1 MRILELK
8 VDRKWKKPDW
18 TISNFFVND
27 VKWCNVLEDT
37 DRGLNQNMPLSEIKK
52 RKKDGITAIPSGRYE
67 VVLRYSPHFKRE
79 TPWIKDVPGWQW
91 VLIHAGNDPSHTK
104 GCLIPGEN
112 KAVGK
117 VLNSRPWEDR
127 ITAEIRKYDKC
138 FITIL

>member
-1 MRILELK
+1 MMILELK
-8 VDRKWKKPDW
+8 VDRKWKKPEW
-18 TISNFFVND
+18 TISNFFVNG

-67 VVLRYSPHFKRE
+67 VVMRYSPHFKRE

-91 VLIHAGNDPSHTK
+91 VLIHAGNNPTHTL
-104 GCLIPGEN
+104 GCLLPGEN
-112 KAVGK
+112 KVKGK
-117 VLNSRPWEDR
+117 VLNSRVWEDR

>member
-8 VDRKWKKPDW
+8 VDRKWKKPGW

-27 VKWCNVLEDT
+27 VKWCNILEDT

-67 VVLRYSPHFKRE
+67 VVMRYSPHFKRE

-91 VLIHAGNDPSHTK
+91 VLIHAGNDPTHTL
-104 GCLIPGEN
+104 GCLLPGEN
-112 KAVGK
+112 KVKGK
-117 VLNSRPWEDR
+117 VLNSRVWEDR